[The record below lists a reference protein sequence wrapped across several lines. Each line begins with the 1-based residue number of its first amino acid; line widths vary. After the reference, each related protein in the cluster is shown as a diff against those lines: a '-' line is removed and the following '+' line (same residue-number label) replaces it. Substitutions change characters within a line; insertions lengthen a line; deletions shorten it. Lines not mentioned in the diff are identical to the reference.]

1 MFFSGLPF
9 TRFDCFPAVLD
20 KILLDLLVFFSEAA
34 DGFDTSLS
42 GLR

>member
-1 MFFSGLPF
+1 MFFSDLPF
-9 TRFDCFPAVLD
+9 TRFDFFPAVLD
-20 KILLDLLVFFSEAA
+20 NKDLLVFFSEAA